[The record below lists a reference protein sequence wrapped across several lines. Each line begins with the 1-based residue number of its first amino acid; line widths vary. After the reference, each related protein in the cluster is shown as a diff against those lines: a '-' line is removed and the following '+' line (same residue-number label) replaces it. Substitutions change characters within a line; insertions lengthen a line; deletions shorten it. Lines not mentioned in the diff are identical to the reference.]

1 MCAVLGLQRNF
12 RAVQVDGLLRVK
24 VYDAD
29 AVVRDV
35 APERIHVELRRLQA
49 LHEHR
54 RALRPADTG
63 PQRQP
68 MMPEDER
75 RASRAEQRVVLLQT
89 LRLAGTLRTQL
100 KELQRR
106 GGHFSPFED

>member
-1 MCAVLGLQRNF
+1 M
-12 RAVQVDGLLRVK
+12 QVDGLLRVK
-24 VYDAD
+24 VYDGD
-29 AVVRDV
+29 SVVRDV

-49 LHEHR
+49 LQQHR
-54 RALRPADTG
+54 RALKIPDQST
-63 PQRQP
+63 QRKP

-75 RASRAEQRVVLLQT
+75 KATRADQRVVLLQT